1 MIHHHQGGLS
11 MMQYAE
17 QHASKAYV
25 QNAAQKMEQAQSTEI
40 VAMEQLL
47 RQLGGTPLPAPAS

>member
-1 MIHHHQGGLS
+1 
-11 MMQYAE
+11 
-17 QHASKAYV
+17 
-25 QNAAQKMEQAQSTEI
+25 MEQAQSTEI